1 MLAQMPSVVR
11 LRDRFASVS
20 VPTTLVW
27 GDRDQIVPPDHA
39 TRLAGLLV
47 NATAANE
54 VIIDGCGHN
63 PAYERSA
70 EVARL
75 LGAPA

>member
-11 LRDRFASVS
+11 MRDRFAAVA

-39 TRLAGLLV
+39 TRLAALLP
-47 NATAANE
+47 NASE

-63 PAYERSA
+63 PAYERPVELA
-70 EVARL
+70 KL